1 MLSKSVTYLLLLL
14 VSSSCLAQDN
24 TTPNAQPRVAPHLQ
38 ECYRNRALFERN
50 NRLPMTP
57 DLLIELIRRVE
68 DSNGFT
74 LNIQQ
79 FASSLLHRFKQDG
92 IVRKYSIDH
101 RKLSIQIRRGSI
113 GKQFSISAAKNVSI
127 KKQNFF

>member
-38 ECYRNRALFERN
+38 ECYRNRAIFERN

-57 DLLIELIRRVE
+57 DLLIELLRRVE

-92 IVRKYSIDH
+92 IIRKHSIDYEI
-101 RKLSIQIRRGSI
+101 LLERRSRSEI
-113 GKQFSISAAKNVSI
+113 F
-127 KKQNFF
+127 NFRQGCELTL

>member
-1 MLSKSVTYLLLLL
+1 MLSKSVTYFLLLL

-24 TTPNAQPRVAPHLQ
+24 APVNAQPRVAPHLQ
-38 ECYRNRALFERN
+38 ECYRNRAIFTRD

-68 DSNGFT
+68 DSPGFT

-92 IVRKYSIDH
+92 IIRKHSID
-101 RKLSIQIRRGSI
+101 
-113 GKQFSISAAKNVSI
+113 FEMF
-127 KKQNFF
+127 KKGGEN